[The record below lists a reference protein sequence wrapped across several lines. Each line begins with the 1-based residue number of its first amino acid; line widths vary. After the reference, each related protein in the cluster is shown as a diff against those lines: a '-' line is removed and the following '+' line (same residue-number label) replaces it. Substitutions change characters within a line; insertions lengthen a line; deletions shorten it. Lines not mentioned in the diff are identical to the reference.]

1 MNRLS
6 WEITKRTYTMDLEFD
21 NLGELTEQEREDW
34 KNMWMFNDIMCAI
47 RKQHNVE
54 V

>member
-1 MNRLS
+1 MNRINH
-6 WEITKRTYTMDLEFD
+6 EIQRRSYTMDLEFD
-21 NLGELTEQEREDW
+21 HLEELTEREQEDW
-34 KNMWMFNDIMCAI
+34 KDMWMFNDIICAI